1 MSIKWNKRKTLIVVM
16 WLLMMLV
23 SGLFFYLIE
32 GFIVTKKAKTELLEQ
47 ADIVSNHITT
57 IVQNNYYADIGS
69 LKILFSKLEAS
80 AFKLAD
86 YESIDAAKEFLDD
99 ISVSCGVSNLVVL
112 DRNAN
117 LLYGTPE
124 EAEELGLDADRICKM
139 LDNNEYRTTADNLKS
154 IVNYGDFLKHYYLT
168 EGSMKAADNSFFW
181 GVGNKWIIAFSN
193 ARPQAE
199 TDVRNYFDW
208 RNVLQRIVIGN
219 SGFLVAIKSDDGSI
233 LSCPDLT
240 LRGKSL
246 KLLGLRVN
254 GGEEIQTAEEL
265 LNSFPMDDLVLRI
278 SSNGVKYYAT
288 RLALED
294 AVVLALLP
302 YEEVSSAIHS
312 AVTTSE
318 VLLCLF
324 TGLMAIYAI
333 IYLDDRYEK
342 GTGWN
347 RLLANRLKI
356 ASIISVSSIFFLS
369 SYLSSLA
376 TYADMFRFSRTKVNN
391 VVEILDKNEKSI
403 DELKEWF
410 DEEYLT
416 RAKIIRS
423 VLNHTDKKLIT
434 KDYLKTLSEIMEISY
449 IYVIDGEGNIVVTNS
464 RYDSIKVDENSPF
477 HPILEGKPELVFS
490 AEYDELMGETLAK
503 VGVSMIEEHRDDDG
517 LILVYAD
524 PVESQEIGK
533 NLGYKSAFKKVS
545 MTDDSVL
552 MVIDSESLNILYM
565 ATDINGELVPGDG
578 SFNYTGL
585 NISAIG
591 LQENKLRDNFNGNLK
606 VGEKNYFASVKRSG
620 NRFFL
625 VMRPIEVSMLGT
637 ILPILIVV
645 LAALVFCVALILFSC
660 RKYKIKDLDKETD
673 LRFSKDPE
681 RTVRAKLVSTL
692 GEILSKKKPFFEER
706 WPNDCKKWKDKSAE
720 EKFPILTKFFLI
732 IAVAEIAI
740 HAWLSGSDSIWY
752 YCFNGEWGSG
762 VNLYTISSCM
772 MWICVLIIA
781 KMVLHKIL
789 FLIAKVATPRGE
801 TICNLLDNY
810 MAYILPIVG
819 FFICLS
825 NFGINTKALT
835 LTGGAIGVIFG
846 IGCQTIVADIL
857 SGFIMVL
864 EGLVHN
870 GDRVKLPADA
880 KIVLGSAD
888 GPGKMEPVSIVQNV
902 GIRNILLKK
911 TVGVQ
916 VVRNNEFRNYILMS
930 KNAEQSAI
938 VEIAKILEKEVEE
951 KSIIVDKE
959 VEEAMKTDGHPPIVP
974 AFEAPKPVVPAT
986 EVPTDDE
993 PKADSPKAPRRKR
1006 INGILPNGKSE
1017 KRTKSNNPKRD
1028 TK

>member
-16 WLLMMLV
+16 WLLTVLV
-23 SGLFFYLIE
+23 SCLFFYLIE
-32 GFIVTKKAKTELLEQ
+32 GAIFTNVAKTELLEQ
-47 ADIVSNHITT
+47 ADIVANHIPT

-86 YESIDAAKEFLDD
+86 YETIDEAKEFLDD

-124 EAEELGLDADRICKM
+124 EAEELGLDAERICQM
-139 LDNNEYRTTADNLKS
+139 LDNDEFEKTAGNLKG
-154 IVNYGDFLKHYYLT
+154 IVNYEDFLTHYYLT
-168 EGSMKAADNSFFW
+168 EGSMKAADDSFFW
-181 GVGNKWIIAFSN
+181 GVEKKWIIAFSN

-199 TDVRNYFDW
+199 IDVRNYFDW
-208 RNVLQRIVIGN
+208 RNVLQRIAIGN

-233 LSCPDLT
+233 LSSPDGS

-246 KLLGLRVN
+246 KLLGLNVK
-254 GGEEIQTAEEL
+254 GHGEIQTAEDL
-265 LNSFPMDDLVLRI
+265 LNAFPMDDLVLNI

-302 YEEVSSAIHS
+302 KEEVESAIRGVVS
-312 AVTTSE
+312 MSS
-318 VLLCLF
+318 VLLALF

-333 IYLDDRYEK
+333 IYLDDRYER

-356 ASIISVSSIFFLS
+356 ASIITVSSILFLS
-369 SYLSSLA
+369 AYLSSLA
-376 TYADMFRFSRTKVNN
+376 SYADLFRFSRTKVNN
-391 VVEILDKNEKSI
+391 VVDILDKNEKSI

-416 RAKIIRS
+416 RAKIVRS
-423 VLNHTDKKLIT
+423 VLNHTEEERITQEYIAELCKL
-434 KDYLKTLSEIMEISY
+434 MEVSY
-449 IYVIDGEGNIVVTNS
+449 IYVIDENGDIVVTNS
-464 RYDSIKVDENSPF
+464 RYDKFKVDANSPF
-477 HPILEGKPELVFS
+477 YPILEGKPELVFS
-490 AEYDELMGETLAK
+490 SEYDNLMGETLAK
-503 VGVSMIEEHRDDDG
+503 VGVSLIETHKQEG
-517 LILVYAD
+517 GMILVFANPY
-524 PVESQEIGK
+524 ESQEIGK

-552 MVIDSESLNILYM
+552 MVIDSDTLNILYM

-585 NISAIG
+585 RVSSIG

-606 VGEKNYFASVKRSG
+606 VGDRNYFASVKRSG

-625 VMRPIEVSMLGT
+625 VMRPLEVSLMQNV
-637 ILPILIVV
+637 IPILIVV
-645 LAALVFCVALILFSC
+645 LAALTFCIALILIAC
-660 RKYKIKDLDKETD
+660 RKYKIKDLDKETGLGFD
-673 LRFSKDPE
+673 RISE
-681 RTVRAKLVSTL
+681 RYSNAKMVLTL

-720 EKFPILTKFFLI
+720 EKFPILTKIFLLF
-732 IAVAEIAI
+732 AVAEIAGY
-740 HAWLSGSDSIWY
+740 AWLVGSDSIWY
-752 YCFNGEWGSG
+752 YCFNGEWGTG

-772 MWICVLIIA
+772 LWICVLIIA

-801 TICNLLDNY
+801 TICNLLDSY
-810 MAYILPIVG
+810 MAYILPVVG
-819 FFICLS
+819 FFVCLA

-835 LTGGAIGVIFG
+835 LTGGAVGVIFG

-959 VEEAMKTDGHPPIVP
+959 VEKAMKTDGHPPIVP
-974 AFEAPKPVVPAT
+974 AFEAPKSVETAA